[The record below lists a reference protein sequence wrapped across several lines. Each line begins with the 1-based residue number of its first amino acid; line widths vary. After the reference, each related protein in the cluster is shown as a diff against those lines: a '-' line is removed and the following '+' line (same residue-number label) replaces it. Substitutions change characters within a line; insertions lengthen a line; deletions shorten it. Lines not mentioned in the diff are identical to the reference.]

1 MNASDALIKTLVA
14 NGLEVIFANPGT
26 SEMQLVVSIDNNL
39 EIRPVLG
46 LFEGVLTGDA
56 IISDF
61 INGKPVT
68 DLIR

>member
-1 MNASDALIKTLVA
+1 MTSDGDSDRWPFVKSTQSS
-14 NGLEVIFANPGT
+14 GGKYLEVIFANPGT

-46 LFEGVLTGDA
+46 LFEGVLTGAA

-61 INGKPVT
+61 Y
-68 DLIR
+68 

>member
-1 MNASDALIKTLVA
+1 MAWKLFLQILALLK
-14 NGLEVIFANPGT
+14 
-26 SEMQLVVSIDNNL
+26 QLVVSIDNNL

-46 LFEGVLTGDA
+46 LFEGVLTGAA

>member
-1 MNASDALIKTLVA
+1 VNASDALIKTLVA

-26 SEMQLVVSIDNNL
+26 SEMQLVVSIDNNQ

>member
-26 SEMQLVVSIDNNL
+26 SEMQLVVSIDNNQ